1 MNLKTEIL
9 HIKQERND
17 FIDSFNLE
25 YENFNNLIREAV
37 SNSKINSIRVHKL
50 LTENGHIG
58 KVKTMRFLN
67 DIGLDENTKIY
78 DLENSSIDKI
88 KNFVESI

>member
-1 MNLKTEIL
+1 MNFKSEIL
-9 HIKQERND
+9 NIKKERND
-17 FIDSFNLE
+17 FINSFNLE
-25 YENFNNLIREAV
+25 YENFDNVLKDAV

-78 DLENSSIDKI
+78 ELENSSIDKI
-88 KNFVESI
+88 KNFIETI

>member
-1 MNLKTEIL
+1 MNLNTEIL
-9 HIKQERND
+9 NIKKERND
-17 FIDSFNLE
+17 FINSFNLE
-25 YENFNNLIREAV
+25 YENFDNVLKDAV
-37 SNSKINSIRVHKL
+37 NNSKINSIRVHKL

-78 DLENSSIDKI
+78 ELENSSIDKI
-88 KNFVESI
+88 KNFIETI

>member
-9 HIKQERND
+9 HIKKERND
-17 FIDSFNLE
+17 FINSFNLE
-25 YENFNNLIREAV
+25 YENFDNLLREAV
-37 SNSKINSIRVHKL
+37 SDSKINSIRVHKL
-50 LTENGHIG
+50 LTKNGHIG

-78 DLENSSIDKI
+78 ELENSSIDKI
-88 KNFVESI
+88 KNFIETI

>member
-9 HIKQERND
+9 NIKQERNN
-17 FIDSFNLE
+17 FINSFNLE
-25 YENFNNLIREAV
+25 YENFNNLLREAV

-78 DLENSSIDKI
+78 ELENSSIDKI
-88 KNFVESI
+88 RNFVESI

>member
-17 FIDSFNLE
+17 FINSFNLA
-25 YENFNNLIREAV
+25 YENFNDLLREAV

>member
-1 MNLKTEIL
+1 MNLKIEIL
-9 HIKQERND
+9 QIKKERNN
-17 FIDSFNLE
+17 FINSFNLE
-25 YENFNNLIREAV
+25 YKNFDNLLSEAV
-37 SNSKINSIRVHKL
+37 SNSRINSIRVHKL

-78 DLENSSIDKI
+78 ELEHASIEEI
-88 KNFVESI
+88 THFVESI

>member
-1 MNLKTEIL
+1 MNLKSEIL
-9 HIKQERND
+9 NIKKERND
-17 FIDSFNLE
+17 FINSFNLE
-25 YENFNNLIREAV
+25 YENFDNVLKDAV

-78 DLENSSIDKI
+78 ELENSSIDKI
-88 KNFVESI
+88 KNFIETI

>member
-9 HIKQERND
+9 HIKQERNN
-17 FIDSFNLE
+17 FINSFNLE
-25 YENFNNLIREAV
+25 YENFNNLLREAV

-58 KVKTMRFLN
+58 KVITMIFLN

-78 DLENSSIDKI
+78 ELENSSIDKI

>member
-17 FIDSFNLE
+17 FINSFNLT
-25 YENFNNLIREAV
+25 YENFNDLLREAV

-78 DLENSSIDKI
+78 ELENSSIDKI
-88 KNFVESI
+88 RNFVESI

>member
-9 HIKQERND
+9 NIKKERND
-17 FIDSFNLE
+17 FINSFNLE
-25 YENFNNLIREAV
+25 YENFDNVLKESVN
-37 SNSKINSIRVHKL
+37 NSKINSIRVHKL

-78 DLENSSIDKI
+78 ELENSSIDKI
-88 KNFVESI
+88 KNFIETI

>member
-9 HIKQERND
+9 HIKKERNN
-17 FIDSFNLE
+17 FINSFNLE
-25 YENFNNLIREAV
+25 YENFDNVLKESVN
-37 SNSKINSIRVHKL
+37 NSKINSIRVHKL

-78 DLENSSIDKI
+78 ELENSSIDKI
-88 KNFVESI
+88 KNFIETI

>member
-17 FIDSFNLE
+17 FINSFNLE
-25 YENFNNLIREAV
+25 HENLHNLLSDAV

-78 DLENSSIDKI
+78 ELENSSIDKI

>member
-17 FIDSFNLE
+17 FINSFNLE

>member
-9 HIKQERND
+9 NIKKERND
-17 FIDSFNLE
+17 FINSFNLE
-25 YENFNNLIREAV
+25 YENFDNVLKDAV
-37 SNSKINSIRVHKL
+37 NNSKINSIRVHKL

-78 DLENSSIDKI
+78 ELENRSIDKI
-88 KNFVESI
+88 KNFIETI

>member
-9 HIKQERND
+9 NIKKERND
-17 FIDSFNLE
+17 FINSFNLE
-25 YENFNNLIREAV
+25 YENFDNVLKDSVN
-37 SNSKINSIRVHKL
+37 NSKINSIRVHKL

-78 DLENSSIDKI
+78 ELENSSIDKI
-88 KNFVESI
+88 KNFIETI

>member
-1 MNLKTEIL
+1 MSLKTEIL
-9 HIKQERND
+9 HIKKERND
-17 FIDSFNLE
+17 FINSFNLE
-25 YENFNNLIREAV
+25 DENFNNLLRDAV

-78 DLENSSIDKI
+78 ELDNSSIDKI
-88 KNFVESI
+88 KNFIATI

>member
-9 HIKQERND
+9 HIKKERND
-17 FIDSFNLE
+17 FINSFNLE
-25 YENFNNLIREAV
+25 YENFDNLLRDAV

-58 KVKTMRFLN
+58 KVNTMRFLN
-67 DIGLDENTKIY
+67 SIALDENTKIY
-78 DLENSSIDKI
+78 ELDNSSIDKI
-88 KNFVESI
+88 KNFIETI

>member
-9 HIKQERND
+9 NIKKERND
-17 FIDSFNLE
+17 FINSFNLE
-25 YENFNNLIREAV
+25 YENFDNVLKDAV
-37 SNSKINSIRVHKL
+37 NNSKINSIRVHKL

-78 DLENSSIDKI
+78 ELENNSIDKI
-88 KNFVESI
+88 KNFIETI

>member
-1 MNLKTEIL
+1 MNLKSEIL

-17 FIDSFNLE
+17 FINSFNLE
-25 YENFNNLIREAV
+25 YESFDNLLRDAVNNL
-37 SNSKINSIRVHKL
+37 KINSIRVHKL

-78 DLENSSIDKI
+78 ELDNSSIDKI
-88 KNFVESI
+88 KKFIESI

>member
-1 MNLKTEIL
+1 MNFKSEIL
-9 HIKQERND
+9 NIKKERND
-17 FIDSFNLE
+17 FINSFNLE
-25 YENFNNLIREAV
+25 YENFDNVLKDAV

-67 DIGLDENTKIY
+67 DIGFDENTKIY
-78 DLENSSIDKI
+78 ELENSSIDKI
-88 KNFVESI
+88 KNFIETI

>member
-9 HIKQERND
+9 NIKKERND
-17 FIDSFNLE
+17 FINSFNLE
-25 YENFNNLIREAV
+25 YEKFDIVLKDAV
-37 SNSKINSIRVHKL
+37 NNSKINSIRVHKL

-78 DLENSSIDKI
+78 ELENSSIDKI
-88 KNFVESI
+88 KNFIETI

>member
-17 FIDSFNLE
+17 FINSFNLE
-25 YENFNNLIREAV
+25 YENFNDLLREAV

-78 DLENSSIDKI
+78 QLENSSIDKI
-88 KNFVESI
+88 QNFVESI

>member
-9 HIKQERND
+9 HIKKERND
-17 FIDSFNLE
+17 FITSFNLE
-25 YENFNNLIREAV
+25 YENFDNLLRDAV

-78 DLENSSIDKI
+78 ELENSSIDKI
-88 KNFVESI
+88 RKFVESI

>member
-9 HIKQERND
+9 HIKKERND
-17 FIDSFNLE
+17 FINSFNLE
-25 YENFNNLIREAV
+25 YEKFDNLLRDAV

-78 DLENSSIDKI
+78 ELENISIDKI
-88 KNFVESI
+88 KNFIETI

>member
-9 HIKQERND
+9 HIKKERND
-17 FIDSFNLE
+17 FINSFNLE
-25 YENFNNLIREAV
+25 YENFDILLMDAL

-78 DLENSSIDKI
+78 ELDNGSIDKI
-88 KNFVESI
+88 KNFIETI

>member
-17 FIDSFNLE
+17 FINSFNLE
-25 YENFNNLIREAV
+25 HENFHNLLSDAV

-78 DLENSSIDKI
+78 ELENSSIDKI
-88 KNFVESI
+88 KDFVESI

>member
-9 HIKQERND
+9 NIKKERND
-17 FIDSFNLE
+17 FINSFNLE
-25 YENFNNLIREAV
+25 YENFDKVLKDSVN
-37 SNSKINSIRVHKL
+37 NSKINSIRVHKL

-78 DLENSSIDKI
+78 ELENSSIDKI
-88 KNFVESI
+88 KNFIETI

>member
-9 HIKQERND
+9 NIKKERND
-17 FIDSFNLE
+17 FINSFNLE
-25 YENFNNLIREAV
+25 YENFDNVLKDAVNN
-37 SNSKINSIRVHKL
+37 SNINSIRVHKL

-78 DLENSSIDKI
+78 ELENSSIDKI
-88 KNFVESI
+88 KNFIKTI

>member
-9 HIKQERND
+9 NIKKERND
-17 FIDSFNLE
+17 FINSFNLE
-25 YENFNNLIREAV
+25 YENFDNLLKDAV
-37 SNSKINSIRVHKL
+37 NNSKINSIRVHKL

-78 DLENSSIDKI
+78 ELENNSIDKI
-88 KNFVESI
+88 KNFIETI

>member
-9 HIKQERND
+9 NIKKERND
-17 FIDSFNLE
+17 FINSFNLE
-25 YENFNNLIREAV
+25 YENFDNVLKDAVNN
-37 SNSKINSIRVHKL
+37 SNINSIRVHKL

-78 DLENSSIDKI
+78 ELENSSIDKI
-88 KNFVESI
+88 KNFIETI

>member
-9 HIKQERND
+9 NIKKERND
-17 FIDSFNLE
+17 FINSFNLE
-25 YENFNNLIREAV
+25 YENFDNVLKDSVN
-37 SNSKINSIRVHKL
+37 NSKINSIRVHKL

-78 DLENSSIDKI
+78 ELENNSIDKI
-88 KNFVESI
+88 KNFIETI

>member
-17 FIDSFNLE
+17 FINSFNLE
-25 YENFNNLIREAV
+25 YENFHILLSDAV
-37 SNSKINSIRVHKL
+37 NNSKINSIRVHKL

-78 DLENSSIDKI
+78 ELENSSIDKI

>member
-9 HIKQERND
+9 NIKKERND
-17 FIDSFNLE
+17 FINSFNLE
-25 YENFNNLIREAV
+25 YENFDNLLRDAV

-78 DLENSSIDKI
+78 ELENSSIDKI
-88 KNFVESI
+88 KIFIETI

>member
-9 HIKQERND
+9 NIKKERND
-17 FIDSFNLE
+17 FINSFNLE
-25 YENFNNLIREAV
+25 FENFDNVLKDAVNN
-37 SNSKINSIRVHKL
+37 SNINSIRVHKL

-78 DLENSSIDKI
+78 ELENSSIDKI
-88 KNFVESI
+88 KNFIETI

>member
-9 HIKQERND
+9 HIKKERND
-17 FIDSFNLE
+17 FINSFNLE
-25 YENFNNLIREAV
+25 YENFDNLLKDAVNNSI
-37 SNSKINSIRVHKL
+37 INSIRVHKL

-78 DLENSSIDKI
+78 ELENSSIDKI
-88 KNFVESI
+88 KNFIETI

>member
-9 HIKQERND
+9 NIKKERND
-17 FIDSFNLE
+17 FINSFNLE
-25 YENFNNLIREAV
+25 YQNFDNVLKDSVN
-37 SNSKINSIRVHKL
+37 NSKINSIRVHKL

-78 DLENSSIDKI
+78 ELENSSIDKI
-88 KNFVESI
+88 KNFIETI